1 MDNLSKKTITQITK
15 PLQKIRQ
22 TFKYIYSQNANKQ
35 AHTSTHNYIV
45 RMCRTMQ
52 TAQIKS
58 AKKIEILILQF
69 IMQKKQK
76 QNTKRAQKQ
85 IFMYTKI
92 HVNKTH

>member
-1 MDNLSKKTITQITK
+1 
-15 PLQKIRQ
+15 
-22 TFKYIYSQNANKQ
+22 
-35 AHTSTHNYIV
+35 
-45 RMCRTMQ
+45 MQ
-52 TAQIKS
+52 TAQIKP

-85 IFMYTKI
+85 IFMYTKM